1 MQKVFNSI
9 KSLNQHPILYKH
21 ARFHLM
27 TFGVFCAVGSFVF
40 CLFFL
45 AFLSVAGYPLRHP
58 LLLSMAGA
66 ICVIVGARLLA
77 LIALGKHLLDKP
89 LHSLGKTA
97 FFNQGGILGGCL
109 WCFLILRLEHV
120 PLWIAFDG
128 LCLAGTCCLFIG
140 RLGCYNYGCCHGRVT
155 TRKEFAVYY
164 THPESKTI
172 RLNPGLSGLPLVPTQ
187 FLMAIFHL
195 LMAVVMVIM
204 LANGSPPGL
213 SALIYFIS
221 DSLFRIVIQ
230 HYRYHEF
237 SGPKHFHSWIAV
249 SFSVIGVGLLMYYLA
264 FPPAQQAVDF
274 QFHLSLIQLSI
285 YVMASIM
292 VGLTA
297 FVCYGVH
304 GRQIGSLF

>member
-1 MQKVFNSI
+1 
-9 KSLNQHPILYKH
+9 
-21 ARFHLM
+21 M
-27 TFGVFCAVGSFVF
+27 TFGLFCAVGSFVF

-45 AFLSVAGYPLRHP
+45 AYLAVAGYPLRHP

-77 LIALGKHLLDKP
+77 LIALGRRLLQKP
-89 LHSLGKTA
+89 LHSFRKTA

-120 PLWIAFDG
+120 PLWIAFDA

-155 TRKEFAVYY
+155 TRKAFAVYY

-187 FLMAIFHL
+187 FLMAAFHL
-195 LMAVVMVIM
+195 LMAVAVVLM
-204 LANGSPPGL
+204 LANDFPPGL
-213 SALIYFIS
+213 SAVIYFLT
-221 DSLFRIVIQ
+221 DSLFRIIIQ

-249 SFSVIGVGLLMYYLA
+249 SFSIIGVGLLIYHLA
-264 FPPAQQAVDF
+264 FPPALPTIDF
-274 QFHLSLIQLSI
+274 QVHLSMSQWSI
-285 YVMASIM
+285 YSMASAM

-304 GRQIGSLF
+304 GRQIGSIF